1 MDFATARKMQAH
13 MEALNGVV
21 ASLQKEV
28 GRLSKYKPCTC
39 AAKKEAKD
47 D

>member
-13 MEALNGVV
+13 MESLTAVV
-21 ASLQKEV
+21 QDLRKEV
-28 GRLSKYKPCTC
+28 SRLSKYKQCTC
-39 AAKKEAKD
+39 GSKKEAKD

>member
-28 GRLSKYKPCTC
+28 GRLSKFKTCTC